1 MTHRKSTLWLHPP
14 KRKSFSTK
22 GTPIKRQR
30 KTSQNKRTCTPLQRI
45 PKRLCADISCAIVGD
60 DKQSVPNAWTNF
72 PEEDEKLMFENSY
85 DASAKLTSLIRYWY
99 DASDSPGISAVDRI
113 DKLLNMRKFLL
124 NYVDFGKFPH
134 LDDI

>member
-1 MTHRKSTLWLHPP
+1 
-14 KRKSFSTK
+14 
-22 GTPIKRQR
+22 
-30 KTSQNKRTCTPLQRI
+30 
-45 PKRLCADISCAIVGD
+45 
-60 DKQSVPNAWTNF
+60 
-72 PEEDEKLMFENSY
+72 MFENSY